1 MRTLAPTR
9 PAKANPLGDSL
20 SQKRM
25 PGWGWLE
32 WVVIVQTLMPA
43 LMFIPALIQIRFL
56 TRVVSFAIPLAAWG
70 FYFMSGRKVAG
81 GRTYPPTGPLL
92 FIVGWMTLSIAHPTI
107 NTLNAALCAIGIT
120 VGVFCPAFWG
130 PAAIVDRRQLRRL
143 MVIMLLCNGASA
155 LMGIAQVYRPDTFR
169 PPELP
174 ILKNN
179 PDIESSLNV
188 KTDDGREFLR
198 PPGLTDAPGGAAIG
212 GIASVAFGLAMAL
225 APGAWWKRLSGM
237 GFALA
242 GLTVLF
248 YSQVRSLTLTL
259 GLGIVFWGVLL
270 ALRGEIRK
278 LSMLLAC
285 VGLLALAALGWVIRD
300 AGAGMLKRFGDL
312 FEERVTT
319 TYYKHRGAFIEY
331 ALSEYLPRY
340 PLGAGPGRVGMA
352 SFFFGNPLAP
362 VDRRPIYA
370 ETQVEVWILDGG
382 LPVLIAY
389 PLALLMAIYSAARTA
404 VKCPDSEIAYW
415 AGAILV
421 YAVTVLIAAFA
432 GQPFMS
438 PMGVQFWA
446 LLGGL
451 YGAQEFSRVEAAK
464 AKLRATST

>member
-1 MRTLAPTR
+1 
-9 PAKANPLGDSL
+9 
-20 SQKRM
+20 M
-25 PGWGWLE
+25 PRLGWLE
-32 WVVIVQTLMPA
+32 WVIITQTLMPA
-43 LMFIPALIQIRFL
+43 LMFIPPLIPLRFL
-56 TRVVSFAIPLAAWG
+56 TRVASFGLPLIAWG
-70 FYFMSGRKVAG
+70 FSILSGRRVAG
-81 GRTYPPTGPLL
+81 GRTYPPTGTLL
-92 FIVGWMTLSIAHPTI
+92 FIVGWLTLSIAHPTT
-107 NTLNAALCAIGIT
+107 NTLNAAMCAVGIT
-120 VGVFCPAFWG
+120 VGVFCPAFWA
-130 PAAIVDRRQLRRL
+130 PASIVDRRQLRRL

-174 ILKNN
+174 ILKVN
-179 PDIESSLNV
+179 PDAESSYNV

-198 PPGLTDAPGGAAIG
+198 PPGLTDSPGGAALG

-237 GFALA
+237 GLALA
-242 GLTVLF
+242 GLTILF

-259 GLGIVFWGVLL
+259 VLGVMFWGVLL

-285 VGLLALAALGWVIRD
+285 VGFLGLAAIGWVIRD

-312 FEERVTT
+312 FEDRVTT

-331 ALSEYLPRY
+331 ALSEHLPKY

-362 VDRRPIYA
+362 VDRRILYA

-382 LPVLIAY
+382 IPVLIAY
-389 PLALLMAIYSAARTA
+389 PLALLLAIYSAAKTA
-404 VKCPDSEIAYW
+404 VKCPDPEIAYW

-421 YAVTVLIAAFA
+421 YGITVLMAAFA

-438 PMGVQFWA
+438 QMGVQFWA

-451 YGAQEFSRVEAAK
+451 YGAQEFARVESAK
-464 AKLRATST
+464 AKMKVAEI